1 MNQRVIVLIETET
14 FRPEVE
20 YVFGYLLSLIGLS
33 CRVILPGSFVA
44 ETDSSVIIYANR
56 TPENAPSKYIWIRPS
71 AQFWQNYLRPESLPQ
86 SPLSVCDGV
95 PILFAGD
102 KRSVY
107 ETEKCLTTDFDIVG
121 SAFFL
126 LTRYEEYLITSRDQH
141 GRFSA
146 KSSVL
151 SGTGA
156 QRMPLVN
163 LYSRLLR
170 DWLQKVF
177 EMAKDERQHNR
188 FHYLLTHDI
197 DHLRLFSGLCGE
209 LRKLGS
215 LLIRRRSV
223 VKSVRFLSEKV
234 QASFGDHP
242 DPYQTLDYLM
252 DRSEERGAVST
263 FLFMTARDDPRD
275 GSYAPDTPQLN
286 QAVQA
291 VLRRGHEIG
300 LHGSYRSSCDAEALA
315 QQKRILEVV
324 AGREVS
330 LLRQHYLRFVAPDSW
345 QSQSQAG
352 FDVDFSLGYAE
363 EIGFRAGTATPF
375 LPFDLRQRRRIDI
388 LEFSNIIMDGT
399 LFEPQYMALTM
410 AEAMAQCSEI
420 INQVRRVNGVLV
432 LLWHNSSLTD
442 FLEPGWRTFYSE
454 LLSLL
459 DGSGGVPTS
468 PSSLVSDWRSRL
480 AGRIPRQSG

>member
-1 MNQRVIVLIETET
+1 MSQRVTVLVETEV
-14 FRPEVE
+14 FRPEIE
-20 YVFGYLLSLIGLS
+20 YIFGYLLSLTGLS
-33 CRVILPGSFVA
+33 CRIMLLGSSDA
-44 ETDSSVIIYANR
+44 KTDSPVVVYANR
-56 TPENAPSKYIWIRPS
+56 LPEKAPDKYIWIRPS
-71 AQFWQNYLRPESLPQ
+71 VRFWQNYLLPESLPR
-86 SPLSVCDGV
+86 SPFFMFEGI

-102 KRSVY
+102 KCSVQ
-107 ETEKCLTTDFDIVG
+107 ETEKCLKTDFDIVG
-121 SAFFL
+121 SAFFM
-126 LTRYEEYLITSRDQH
+126 LTRCEEYLITPRDQH
-141 GRFSA
+141 GRFPA

-170 DWLQKVF
+170 EWLQRVF
-177 EMAKDERQHNR
+177 ELVEDKRQHHG

-197 DHLRLFSGLCGE
+197 DHLRLYSGIRSE

-215 LLIRRRSV
+215 LLIHRHSV
-223 VKSVRFLSEKV
+223 AKSVRLLSEKV
-234 QASFGDHP
+234 RASFGDHP

-252 DRSEERGAVST
+252 DRSEERGAVSA

-275 GSYAPDTPQLN
+275 GSYAPDSPQLK
-286 QAVQA
+286 QAVQG

-300 LHGSYRSSCDAEALA
+300 LHGSYRSFCDAEALV
-315 QQKRILEVV
+315 QQKRILEAV

-330 LLRQHYLRFVAPDSW
+330 LFRQHYLRFVAPDSW

-410 AEAMAQCSEI
+410 AEATAQCCEI

-459 DGSGGVPTS
+459 DSRGGVSIS
-468 PSSLVSDWRSRL
+468 PSSLASDWRSRL
-480 AGRIPRQSG
+480 VGRTPITE

>member
-1 MNQRVIVLIETET
+1 MNQRVIVLIETEA

-33 CRVILPGSFVA
+33 CRIMLLGSFET
-44 ETDSSVIIYANR
+44 ETDSPIVVYANR
-56 TPENAPSKYIWIRPS
+56 LPENAPNKYIWIKPS
-71 AQFWQNYLRPESLPQ
+71 AQFWQSYLRPESLPQ
-86 SPLSVCDGV
+86 PPFSMRDGV

-102 KRSVY
+102 KRSVDKA
-107 ETEKCLTTDFDIVG
+107 ETCLTTDFDIVG

-141 GRFSA
+141 GRFSFE
-146 KSSVL
+146 SSVL

-177 EMAKDERQHNR
+177 GLAEDKRQHR
-188 FHYLLTHDI
+188 GFHYLLTHDI
-197 DHLRLFSGLCGE
+197 DHLRLYNGLRGE

-223 VKSVRFLSEKV
+223 PGSVRFLAEKMR
-234 QASFGDHP
+234 ASFGSRP

-252 DRSEERGAVST
+252 DLSEKRGAIST
-263 FLFMTARDDPRD
+263 FLFMTAREDPHD
-275 GSYAPDTPQLN
+275 GSYAPDSPQLK
-286 QAVQA
+286 QAVQG

-300 LHGSYRSSCDAEALA
+300 LHGSYRSFCDAEALA
-315 QQKRILEVV
+315 QQKRILEAV

-330 LLRQHYLRFVAPDSW
+330 LFRQHYLRFVAPDSW
-345 QSQSQAG
+345 QSQSQVG
-352 FDVDFSLGYAE
+352 FDVDLSLGYAE

-375 LPFDLRQRRRIDI
+375 LPFDLRQRRRINI
-388 LEFSNIIMDGT
+388 LECSNIIMDGT
-399 LFEPQYMALTM
+399 LFEPQYMGLTM
-410 AEAMAQCSEI
+410 AEAMAQCCEI
-420 INQVRRVNGVLV
+420 IDQVRRVNGVLV

-459 DGSGGVPTS
+459 DSSGGVPIS
-468 PSSLVSDWRSRL
+468 PSSLASDWRSRL
-480 AGRIPRQSG
+480 AGEMPKQGS

>member
-1 MNQRVIVLIETET
+1 MNQRVIVLIETED

-20 YVFGYLLSLIGLS
+20 YVFGYLLSLTGLS
-33 CRVILPGSFVA
+33 CHIMLLDSSDV
-44 ETDSSVIIYANR
+44 ETDSPVVVYTNR
-56 TPENAPSKYIWIRPS
+56 PPENAPNKYIWIRPS
-71 AQFWQNYLRPESLPQ
+71 GQFWQNYLQPESLPQ
-86 SPLSVCDGV
+86 SPFSVCDGV
-95 PILFAGD
+95 PVLFTSD
-102 KRSVY
+102 KHSVC
-107 ETEKCLTTDFDIVG
+107 ETEKCLITDFDIVG

-170 DWLQKVF
+170 EWLQKVF
-177 EMAKDERQHNR
+177 EPAEDKGQHNG
-188 FHYLLTHDI
+188 FHYLLTHDV
-197 DHLRLFSGLCGE
+197 DHLRLYSGLRSE

-223 VKSVRFLSEKV
+223 AKSVRFLSEKMR
-234 QASFGDHP
+234 ANFGDHP

-275 GSYAPDTPQLN
+275 GSYAPDSPHLK

-291 VLRRGHEIG
+291 VLQRGHEIG
-300 LHGSYRSSCDAEALA
+300 LHGSYRSSCDAEALV
-315 QQKRILEVV
+315 QQKRILEAV
-324 AGREVS
+324 AGQEVN

-375 LPFDLRQRRRIDI
+375 FPFDLRQRRRIDI

-399 LFEPQYMALTM
+399 LFEPQYLALTM

-459 DGSGGVPTS
+459 DSSGGVPIS
-468 PSSLVSDWRSRL
+468 PSSLAFDWRSRL
-480 AGRIPRQSG
+480 VGKDTKTE